1 MQELEVLRQ
10 IADQLAGLDL
20 HKTIG
25 YAVAFAGLVLVWL
38 AIKWTGKAMAAVAR
52 GGWRL
57 VKWMTT
63 PPEPSQLYKDLV
75 ARLDKGSH
83 LSSPADK
90 PDALIAGSISI
101 AMLSDGYPYE
111 VRVDGTKVGHFLT
124 NREKESLAEI
134 VKGIVAW
141 HRAEARR
148 VAISQAREKIN
159 VG

>member
-38 AIKWTGKAMAAVAR
+38 VIKWTGKAMAAVAR
-52 GGWRL
+52 SGWRL
-57 VKWMTT
+57 VKWMMT
-63 PPEPSQLYKDLV
+63 PPEPSPLYRDIV
-75 ARLDKGSH
+75 SRLDKGSH
-83 LSSPADK
+83 LSSSADE
-90 PDALIAGSISI
+90 PDALTAGSISI
-101 AMLSDGYPYE
+101 TLLSDGHPYE
-111 VRVDGTKVGHFLT
+111 IRVDGTKVGHFLT
-124 NREKESLAEI
+124 NREKESLAVI

-148 VAISQAREKIN
+148 VAIAQAREKIN
-159 VG
+159 IA